1 MVRHAGRQEAI
12 GVFEPGFMLGRKP
25 SLTQSA
31 SWAVPA
37 QGLASQPGF
46 GVPEFTCSFAT
57 PSFSLPGFQGTEEF
71 YGEGAGWEMEP

>member
-1 MVRHAGRQEAI
+1 MVRRAGRQEAI

-25 SLTQSA
+25 SLTQSV

-46 GVPEFTCSFAT
+46 GVPEFTCSFA
-57 PSFSLPGFQGTEEF
+57 SPGFQGTEEF
-71 YGEGAGWEMEP
+71 YGEHTGWEMKP